1 MYKYL
6 IEHVPVHCVKMEL
19 RRGGCYVQYSVL
31 PMYIVQCTCSKLLMK
46 RLSCRV
52 ADEHCQY
59 IIKKTHHH
67 GPICTLLKKFWRI
80 SLNMT
85 VDAIAKLYEMKSF
98 VKIEG
103 NERQVSYIELSISIV
118 S

>member
-1 MYKYL
+1 MYRYIVSKWNYD
-6 IEHVPVHCVKMEL
+6 VVDVM
-19 RRGGCYVQYSVL
+19 YSMYSVL

-52 ADEHCQY
+52 GDEHCQY

-80 SLNMT
+80 SLNVT